1 MPASTLTASLR
12 GVRALTPSD
21 DDDNNV
27 APGVALLVNCTGA
40 GNVKVK
46 FAGGSIAEYPV
57 VEGLTT
63 FDFQVVRVFDTGTT
77 ATGTFEN
84 GY

>member
-12 GVRALTPSD
+12 GVVDLTPSD
-21 DDDNNV
+21 LDADNV
-27 APGVALLVNCTGA
+27 SPGVVFMVICTGA
-40 GNVKVK
+40 GNVKIK
-46 FAGGSIAEYPV
+46 LAGGSISEYPV
-57 VEGLTT
+57 VEGLNT

-77 ATGTFEN
+77 ATGTFQN